1 MNDFSL
7 VEKLGILVNII
18 VSSPLFLFCSMFAVA
33 LLIYFI
39 ICIKKEKKI
48 NKWIFISIWL
58 ALVLILIIN
67 YNSIILNLIDKLF
80 DSLFMMLYFPSS
92 SVYFTIILLS
102 NGIFIYSLIN
112 RKIKKTYKIVNFINI
127 LIIDLLLI
135 LVIDT
140 IKTNEINI
148 YENLNI
154 YTNSNLLVLMEL
166 TSATFVSWLLIS
178 LLISSHTKLKKYDK
192 KELPKMPEI
201 VFEDI

>member
-7 VEKLGILVNII
+7 IEKLDILVNII
-18 VSSPLFLFCSMFAVA
+18 TSSPLFLFCSMFAVA

-39 ICIKKEKKI
+39 ICIKKERKI
-48 NKWIFISIWL
+48 NKWIFISIWSFL
-58 ALVLILIIN
+58 SLILVIN
-67 YNSIILNLIDKLF
+67 YYSIILDLIDKLF

-92 SVYFTIILLS
+92 TVYFTIILFS

-112 RKIKKTYKIVNFINI
+112 RKIKKTYKVVNFISM

-140 IKTNEINI
+140 VKTNGIKI
-148 YENLNI
+148 YEELTL

-166 TSATFVSWLLIS
+166 TSATFVSWLLIL
-178 LLISSHTKLKKYDK
+178 LLISAHTKLKKYDK

>member
-7 VEKLGILVNII
+7 IEKLGILVNII

-48 NKWIFISIWL
+48 NKWIFISIWVAL
-58 ALVLILIIN
+58 AIILIIN
-67 YNSIILNLIDKLF
+67 YNSIILDLIDKLF
-80 DSLFMMLYFPSS
+80 DSLFMILYFPSS
-92 SVYFTIILLS
+92 TVYFTIILLS

-112 RKIKKTYKIVNFINI
+112 IKIKKSYKIVNFINM
-127 LIIDLLLI
+127 LIVNLLLV
-135 LVIDT
+135 LVID
-140 IKTNEINI
+140 IVKTNGINI
-148 YENLNI
+148 YEVLNM
-154 YTNSNLLVLMEL
+154 YTNSNILVLMEL
-166 TSATFVSWLLIS
+166 TSATFVSWLLIN
-178 LLISSHTKLKKYDK
+178 LLISAHTKLKKYDK

>member
-7 VEKLGILVNII
+7 IEKLGILVNII
-18 VSSPLFLFCSMFAVA
+18 ISSPLFLFCSMFSVA

-48 NKWIFISIWL
+48 NKWIFISIWSVL
-58 ALVLILIIN
+58 ALILIIN

-112 RKIKKTYKIVNFINI
+112 RKIKKTYKIVNFINM

-148 YENLNI
+148 YEVLNI

-166 TSATFVSWLLIS
+166 TSATFVSWILINLLIS
-178 LLISSHTKLKKYDK
+178 AHTKLKKYDK